1 MMEFEDM
8 VTHYQP
14 ATFEKW
20 ALRFLLG
27 VLLGLVSW
35 VGVRAINSQEDT
47 TKSVND
53 LTEKMAV
60 FSVQLTYLSGQVS
73 SATALS
79 QQVALMQQIQQ
90 DYGRRLQKLE
100 EERDGDYNGKH

>member
-1 MMEFEDM
+1 MMDLEDM
-8 VTHYQP
+8 TTHYQP
-14 ATFEKW
+14 AAFEKW
-20 ALRFLLG
+20 ALRLLLG
-27 VLLGLVSW
+27 LLLALVSW

-90 DYGRRLQKLE
+90 DYGRRLQHLE
-100 EERDGDYNGKH
+100 NEMDGENNGKR